1 MPFVCFPCGM
11 LPTSAL
17 PADNSLPVAALL
29 TLSGGFL
36 DAFTFVG
43 HGQVFANAMTGNIV
57 LMGIA
62 TAAQDWEQALRHVP
76 PLLAFI
82 AGVFLAN
89 CLRLPRVR
97 EMVVSP
103 ALVCLALEIVM
114 LGIGS
119 QLPADF
125 PDAWLVPGIALVAAM
140 QNSSFTHVGSSP
152 YNSVMTTGNLRRSIE
167 SLFRGLTHKMARTD
181 LHEARVF
188 GLVCLCFLLGAVLG
202 GLCTMSMDNQALLV
216 PVLILAVVFAICL
229 YDARARGQ

>member
-1 MPFVCFPCGM
+1 MP
-11 LPTSAL
+11 LPASL
-17 PADNSLPVAALL
+17 PADNSLRVAALL

-62 TAAQDWEQALRHVP
+62 VAAQDWAQALRHVP

-97 EMVVSP
+97 EIIVSP

-140 QNSSFTHVGSSP
+140 QNSSFTHIGSSP

-167 SLFRGLTHKMARTD
+167 SLFKGITHKMDEVA

-202 GLCTMSMDNQALLV
+202 GICTLSMDNLALTL
-216 PVLILAVVFAICL
+216 PVLMLVVAFGICL
-229 YDARARGQ
+229 YDARAQRQ